1 MAEGLRR
8 EPLFG
13 RKERLYADP
22 EVTPESNPQPK
33 PRAVTPI
40 KKQEPVT
47 QPEESVEEQEVSNMR
62 GWVSTGL
69 ELLGIVSLTAGGFVI
84 AEWLGL
90 MILGVSLLVLGVAT
104 GYGA

>member
-1 MAEGLRR
+1 MGDGLRR

-22 EVTPESNPQPK
+22 ETPEPV
-33 PRAVTPI
+33 RAVTPIVKNI

-47 QPEESVEEQEVSNMR
+47 KPDPVEDQEIKSMR

-69 ELLGIVSLTAGGFVI
+69 ELLGTASLTAGGFLI
-84 AEWLGL
+84 APWLGL
-90 MILGVSLLVLGVAT
+90 MILGVLLLVLGVAT
-104 GYGA
+104 GYGV